1 MKPGS
6 KGWKKF
12 MAKLYG
18 IGAAVVIVGALFK
31 IQHWQGASEMLI
43 LGLSTEALIFIFSA
57 FEPIPVDYHWE
68 LVYPQF
74 NPGNEDEDGD
84 EEHQRTAPESIT
96 QKLDY
101 MLEDANID
109 ASLLENLGAGMRNLG
124 DQAMKLSEISDA
136 SVATNEY
143 TTNLREAAE
152 SVSTLKETY
161 QQASESLT
169 GLSAAEEMG
178 QTAGESLRQ
187 MTKNLNAL
195 NEIYELQLTETTNS
209 IQASNELVRNIQGM
223 MEDLNSSV
231 DSAKEYRHNIEEL
244 ASNLN
249 QLNSIYGN
257 MLAAMNV
264 NKA

>member
-1 MKPGS
+1 M
-6 KGWKKF
+6 
-12 MAKLYG
+12 
-18 IGAAVVIVGALFK
+18 
-31 IQHWQGASEMLI
+31 
-43 LGLSTEALIFIFSA
+43 
-57 FEPIPVDYHWE
+57 
-68 LVYPQF
+68 YPQF
-74 NPGNEDEDGD
+74 NPGNEDEDH
-84 EEHQRTAPESIT
+84 EAARPAPESLS
-96 QKLDY
+96 QKLDF

-109 ASLLENLGAGMRNLG
+109 NELLESLGSGMRSLG
-124 DQAMKLSEISDA
+124 DQAKKLSEISDA

-143 TTNLREAAE
+143 TNELREAAT
-152 SVSTLKETY
+152 SVSELKDTY

-209 IQASNELVRNIQGM
+209 IHASNELVRNIQGM

-231 DSAKEYRHNIEEL
+231 DSAKEYRKNIEEL
-244 ASNLN
+244 ESNLN

-264 NKA
+264 NQ

>member
-6 KGWKKF
+6 KGWKKI

-18 IGAAVVIVGALFK
+18 IGAAVVIIGALFK
-31 IQHWQGASEMLI
+31 IQHWAGASEMLI
-43 LGLSTEALIFIFSA
+43 LGLSVEALIFIFSA

-74 NPGNEDEDGD
+74 NPGNEDEDD
-84 EEHQRTAPESIT
+84 HHRPAPESIT
-96 QKLDY
+96 QKLDH

-109 ASLLENLGAGMRNLG
+109 NALLEHLGSGMRTLG
-124 DQAMKLSEISDA
+124 DQAAKLSEITDA
-136 SVATNEY
+136 GVATNEY
-143 TTNLREAAE
+143 TTNLRDAAV
-152 SVSTLKETY
+152 SVANLKDTY

-169 GLSAAEEMG
+169 GLSTAGEMG

-209 IQASNELVRNIQGM
+209 IQASNQLVRNIQGM
-223 MEDLNSSV
+223 MEDLNASV

-244 ASNLN
+244 ATNLN